1 MVLGPTVR
9 MLLPYLN
16 FGVAVSALSFQLFV
30 LEPWHHDLDREFKVL
45 KQEHKETLAMYHD
58 IKLRKLEEL
67 ERRITGV
74 EADAGSTT
82 GRGSAAEVRT

>member
-1 MVLGPTVR
+1 

-30 LEPWHHDLDREFKVL
+30 LEPWHHDLDREFKIL

-58 IKLRKLEEL
+58 IKLRRLEEL
-67 ERRITGV
+67 EKRIIGV
-74 EADAGSTT
+74 EADAGSTPS
-82 GRGSAAEVRT
+82 RGSAAVSEVCT